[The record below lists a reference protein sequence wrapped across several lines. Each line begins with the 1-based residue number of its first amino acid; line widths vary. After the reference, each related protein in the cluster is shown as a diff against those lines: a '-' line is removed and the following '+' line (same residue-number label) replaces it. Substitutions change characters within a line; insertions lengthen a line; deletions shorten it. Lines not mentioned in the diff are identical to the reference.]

1 MCIRDSLH
9 ATSGG
14 GEGVTFVEDEQFGTV
29 LDLAGGKDEDG
40 NYLVIPGR
48 AFGGSSGDVESMT
61 ISAWINVDAQVPF
74 ARLFDFGTE
83 SANSFYFCPAI
94 HNIGV
99 SRFGTRAVINN
110 GGQTYMAHYGT
121 AVVVGVWH
129 HVAIAVSYTHL
140 YVYKRQM

>member
-1 MCIRDSLH
+1 MSKKIISLALSVLMLVGLLVIPTGADVPDIGEDINLRAHYWFNGTLDDTQRDLLH

-74 ARLFDFGTE
+74 ARLFD
-83 SANSFYFCPAI
+83 SQ
-94 HNIGV
+94 H
-99 SRFGTRAVINN
+99 RR
-110 GGQTYMAHYGT
+110 
-121 AVVVGVWH
+121 
-129 HVAIAVSYTHL
+129 
-140 YVYKRQM
+140 K